1 MCSCLVIVVCF
12 FTSKA
17 ANKKNPAPIPWPD
30 LSFLVVMMD
39 GANFFGNSY
48 VHLVPLGLQTDI
60 NHGKKGPLVDKEDVN
75 MIQPNSPVFFLT
87 PI

>member
-1 MCSCLVIVVCF
+1 
-12 FTSKA
+12 
-17 ANKKNPAPIPWPD
+17 
-30 LSFLVVMMD
+30 MD